1 MPKKL
6 ISLSSLS
13 HEEWLQWRR
22 KGIGGSDAAT
32 VVGLNPY
39 SSLYELWADKQGFL
53 PSKED
58 TEAMRTGRDLEQYVA
73 DRFCEATG
81 KKVQKLPYMYC
92 HDEYPFI
99 TANVDRKVVGENAGL
114 ECKTTSPYNKTDF
127 AEGNVQLNYL
137 CQCWHYMNVMGYDRM
152 YLAVLVMGKGFYW
165 YTIEQDKEQ
174 QQALLNAEVDFWN
187 TYILDDCIPEP
198 DGSESADNVLK
209 TIYGKETR
217 ETVNLMHCDRLLE
230 DYAKAR
236 DNCKAAE
243 SEKERLAQQIKLHIG
258 DAATGI
264 GSKFKADWISQTR
277 KSVDTKKLAAEYPQ
291 VYEQVIKTTQS
302 RTFRFAERKDVQ

>member
-6 ISLSSLS
+6 TNLSGLT
-13 HEEWLQWRR
+13 HEEWLRWRR

-53 PSKED
+53 PAKED
-58 TEAMRTGRDLEQYVA
+58 TETMRTGRDLERYVA

-81 KKVQKLPYMYC
+81 KKVQKLSYMYC
-92 HDEYPFI
+92 HNEHPFI
-99 TANVDRKVVGENAGL
+99 IANIDRKVVGENAGL

-152 YLAVLVMGKGFYW
+152 YLAVLVLGKGFYW
-165 YTIEQDKEQ
+165 YTVEQDKEQ
-174 QQALLNAEVDFWN
+174 QQALLKAEVDFWN

-198 DGSESADNVLK
+198 DGSESANNVLK
-209 TIYGKETR
+209 TIYGKEMQ
-217 ETVNLMHCDRLLE
+217 ETVNLMHIDRLL
-230 DYAKAR
+230 DGYAIAQDR
-236 DNCKAAE
+236 CKAAE
-243 SEKERLAQQIKLHIG
+243 AEKERLAQQIKMHIG
-258 DAATGI
+258 DAAAGI
-264 GSKFKADWISQTR
+264 GSKFKVSWASQTR
-277 KSVDTKKLAAEYPQ
+277 RSVDTKKLAAEYLQ

-302 RTFRFAERKDVQ
+302 RTFRFAKRKDVQ

>member
-6 ISLSSLS
+6 ISLSGLT

-53 PSKED
+53 PDKED

-92 HDEYPFI
+92 HNEYPFI
-99 TANVDRKVVGENAGL
+99 TANVDRKIVGENAGL

-127 AEGNVQLNYL
+127 SDGNVQLSYL

-152 YLAVLVMGKGFYW
+152 YLAVLVLGKGFYW
-165 YTIEQDKEQ
+165 YTIDRDDKQ
-174 QQALLNAEVDFWN
+174 QQALLDAEIDFWYI
-187 TYILDDCIPEP
+187 YILGDNMPEP
-198 DGSESADNVLK
+198 DGSESADNALK

-243 SEKERLAQQIKLHIG
+243 AEKERLEQQIKLHIG
-258 DAATGI
+258 EAAAGI

>member
-6 ISLSSLS
+6 ISLSGLT

-39 SSLYELWADKQGFL
+39 SSLYELWADKQGLL
-53 PSKED
+53 PAKEG

-81 KKVQKLPYMYC
+81 KKVTKLPYMYC
-92 HDEYPFI
+92 HSEYPFI
-99 TANVDRKVVGENAGL
+99 TANIDRKVIGESAGL

-127 AEGNVQLNYL
+127 AEGIVQPNYL

-152 YLAVLVMGKGFYW
+152 YLAVLVLGKGFYW

-174 QQALLNAEVDFWN
+174 QQALLNAEVNFWN

-198 DGSESADNVLK
+198 DGSESSDYVLK

-243 SEKERLAQQIKLHIG
+243 AEKERLAQQIKIHIG
-258 DAATGI
+258 EAATGI

-277 KSVDTKKLAAEYPQ
+277 KSVDTKKLAVEYPQ
-291 VYEQVIKTTQS
+291 VYE
-302 RTFRFAERKDVQ
+302 